1 MNLPLRVAGELPAW
15 FVATDSRVLE
25 VLGSSG
31 QGVFPGL
38 LIAGGWIGYSANQVF
53 RRYRMSE
60 RWPNPSNSQK
70 DGDSQMYSQDKAP
83 SPDGFQ
89 APCAY
94 PVFFRTYSRRFQ
106 GVRESWEQVCART
119 VQDLATLGRFTPAE
133 QALVLE
139 MQQQLKALTS
149 GRWLWVGGTDW
160 IHQPENF
167 SGAYNCTSQR
177 IRDWRGFGLMM
188 DLAMQGSGTGAVLEA
203 QYFQQLPAITT
214 RLEVQV
220 VGQPG
225 DQPAEQRLKL
235 TQIER
240 QGDRVTIRVG
250 DSRQGWVQ
258 AYQSLLELASDA
270 QGAGVIQVTVDLAH
284 VRPKGE
290 VLRGFGGIANPAL
303 LPQLFPRV
311 ARILNRAVG
320 RQLTSIECCLLIDEA
335 AATVVAGNI
344 RRSAGMRQ
352 FAAADQEAA
361 GAKANL
367 WQQDEQGN
375 WRIDP
380 ERDALRMANHTR
392 VFHHKPSREVC
403 IESVRSQ
410 FYSGEGAVQ
419 WAGEAVA
426 RSNRD
431 VLDTP
436 EKKARFLE
444 LYDADRQQAREY
456 LRELLWQR
464 QTADS

>member
-1 MNLPLRVAGELPAW
+1 
-15 FVATDSRVLE
+15 
-25 VLGSSG
+25 
-31 QGVFPGL
+31 
-38 LIAGGWIGYSANQVF
+38 
-53 RRYRMSE
+53 MSE
-60 RWPNPSNSQK
+60 
-70 DGDSQMYSQDKAP
+70 
-83 SPDGFQ
+83 SPRLLA

-106 GVRESWEQVCART
+106 GVRESWEQVCERT
-119 VQDLATLGRFTPAE
+119 VQDLATLGNFTPAE

-203 QYFQQLPAITT
+203 EYFNQLPPITT
-214 RLEVQV
+214 RLQV
-220 VGQPG
+220 TMLGQPG
-225 DQPAEQRLKL
+225 DKPAEAREKL
-235 TQIER
+235 TQVAR
-240 QGDRVTIRVG
+240 QGGQVTVRVG
-250 DSRQGWVQ
+250 DSRRGWVQ
-258 AYQSLLELASDA
+258 AYQSLLELASEPSA
-270 QGAGVIQVTVDLAH
+270 EGVWHLTVDLSQ

-290 VLRGFGGIANPAL
+290 VLKGFGGIANPAL

-311 ARILNRAVG
+311 AGILNQAVG
-320 RQLTSIECCLLIDEA
+320 RQLTSIECCLLIDQA

-352 FAAADQEAA
+352 FAAEDQEAA

-367 WQQDEQGN
+367 WKQDEQGN

-380 ERDALRMANHTR
+380 QRDVLRMANHTR
-392 VFHHKPSREVC
+392 VFHHKPSREECV
-403 IESVRSQ
+403 ESVRSQ

-419 WAGEAVA
+419 WAGEAIA

-431 VLDTP
+431 LLDTP

-444 LYDADRQQAREY
+444 LYHEAPQRARGY
-456 LRELLWQR
+456 LRELLLAPSQG
-464 QTADS
+464 S

>member
-1 MNLPLRVAGELPAW
+1 MPDSLSGGNDSEVCPQDTVMSAHLLP
-15 FVATDSRVLE
+15 
-25 VLGSSG
+25 
-31 QGVFPGL
+31 
-38 LIAGGWIGYSANQVF
+38 
-53 RRYRMSE
+53 
-60 RWPNPSNSQK
+60 
-70 DGDSQMYSQDKAP
+70 
-83 SPDGFQ
+83 

-106 GVRESWEQVCART
+106 GVRESWEQVCVRT
-119 VQDLATLGRFTPAE
+119 VQDLATLGNFTPAE

-139 MQQQLKALTS
+139 MQRQLKTLTS

-160 IHQPENF
+160 IHQAENF

-214 RLEVQV
+214 RLEVTV

-225 DQPAEQRLKL
+225 ERPAPERLKL
-235 TQIER
+235 TQVER
-240 QGDRVTIRVG
+240 QGDGVTVRVG
-250 DSRQGWVQ
+250 DSRRGWVQ
-258 AYQSLLELASDA
+258 AYQSLLELASDPA
-270 QGAGVIQVTVDLAH
+270 GGAVLPVTVDLGH

-290 VLRGFGGIANPAL
+290 VLKGFGGIANPAL

-311 ARILNRAVG
+311 AGILNQAVG
-320 RQLTSIECCLLIDEA
+320 RQLTSIECCLLIDQA

-352 FAAADQEAA
+352 FSAVDQEAA

-367 WQQDEQGN
+367 WKQDDQGN

-380 ERDALRMANHTR
+380 ERDVLRMANHTR
-392 VFHHKPSREVC
+392 VFHHKPSREEC

-419 WAGEAVA
+419 WAGEAIA

-431 VLDTP
+431 VLGTP

-444 LYDADRQQAREY
+444 LYHTDPQRARGY
-456 LRELLWQR
+456 LRELLLLR
-464 QTADS
+464 KTSNG